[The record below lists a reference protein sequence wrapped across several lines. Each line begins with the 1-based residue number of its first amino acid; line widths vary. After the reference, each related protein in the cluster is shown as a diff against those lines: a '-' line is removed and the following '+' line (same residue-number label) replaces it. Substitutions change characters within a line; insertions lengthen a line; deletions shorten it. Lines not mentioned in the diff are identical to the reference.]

1 MKGDNMFGG
10 RIPECWTPM
19 LPEHLAQLT
28 SQKLRVDTQPGGV
41 LETFLQ
47 MVNIVSACQP
57 VPVNLSPDKSKVQ
70 NPLIKQFLFL
80 IIALPVHFLLVCFYV
95 KKFII
100 IVH

>member
-1 MKGDNMFGG
+1 MSRMKGDNMFGG
-10 RIPECWTPM
+10 RIPECWTTM

-70 NPLIKQFLFL
+70 NGTE
-80 IIALPVHFLLVCFYV
+80 FLLS
-95 KKFII
+95 
-100 IVH
+100 